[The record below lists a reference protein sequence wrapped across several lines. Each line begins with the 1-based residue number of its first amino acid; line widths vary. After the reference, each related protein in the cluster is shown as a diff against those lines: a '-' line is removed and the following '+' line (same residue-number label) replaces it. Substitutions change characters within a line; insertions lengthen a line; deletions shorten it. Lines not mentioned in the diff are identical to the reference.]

1 MKRTKGD
8 FEMATITLHYD
19 GRSASA
25 KSLLEFLRTLSFV
38 KVSEDK
44 DPEYDPEFVAKIERS
59 RKSKGKKI
67 ALDDLWK

>member
-1 MKRTKGD
+1 
-8 FEMATITLHYD
+8 MATITLHYD

-44 DPEYDPEFVAKIERS
+44 DPEYDPEFVAKIKRS

>member
-1 MKRTKGD
+1 
-8 FEMATITLHYD
+8 MATVTLQYD

-38 KVSEDK
+38 KVCEDGG
-44 DPEYDPEFVAKIERS
+44 PGYDPEFVAKIERS

-67 ALDDLWK
+67 ELDDLWK

>member
-1 MKRTKGD
+1 
-8 FEMATITLHYD
+8 MATITLHYD

-38 KVSEDK
+38 KVSEEK

>member
-1 MKRTKGD
+1 
-8 FEMATITLHYD
+8 MATITLHYD
-19 GRSASA
+19 GRNASA

>member
-1 MKRTKGD
+1 
-8 FEMATITLHYD
+8 MATITLHYD

>member
-1 MKRTKGD
+1 
-8 FEMATITLHYD
+8 MATITLHYD

-44 DPEYDPEFVAKIERS
+44 DPEYAPEFVAKIERS

>member
-1 MKRTKGD
+1 
-8 FEMATITLHYD
+8 MATITLYYD